1 MRNIFLILILIKSTS
16 LLGQYCTP
24 PSDNGT
30 SLGSF
35 IEQITLLNLNNQT
48 GPSASPYYNF
58 YNTQPIPQLASG
70 SFYTLD
76 VTTGTAPFQYYTI
89 FIDWNN
95 DNDFNDANELIGEQL
110 GSLTG
115 QVLNFLFQ
123 VPTGIFTNVKRMRI
137 RCSPDMNMDACT
149 NYSFGETEDYRI
161 NVTAA
166 PGAYC
171 YPISAGGTG
180 SGAFIEAVNIDNL
193 TNSSG
198 PSSSPFYKYFE
209 FVTIPLLKQGFKY
222 DVRVTAGSNT
232 SAYYA
237 AWVDWNEDGDFLDT
251 DEKLGEGQV
260 GTTYQKLNFTIVV
273 ANNALP
279 GIKRLRI
286 RAANTAFNMNPC
298 NNYSSGETEDYNI
311 TIEQAPNYCTPTFSV
326 GPNGNNYISALYF
339 GAMAAFLP
347 ALPNPPYYENISPF
361 HVPQRVEINKSY
373 VLTSLLYAVNP
384 AATKFAY
391 WIDFN
396 QDGDFND
403 ADEKLSELQIAGTQ
417 QLAGV
422 NFNVPFNAKPGTTRI
437 RVICANS
444 NQALTPCGNY
454 TEGECKDYPLTIYSL
469 SKNYCLPQSLLG
481 AANGD
486 FINGVIFGFINN
498 QNSGAFG
505 GNSYHIYENPTQLV
519 PSDSNQ
525 TITIESGSN
534 IDTVQGTH
542 YAAWIDYNK
551 NNLFENTEKLG
562 EFQAISGTANELINI
577 NFLVPANQEI
587 GFYTLRIR
595 AANDTILNGSNL
607 DACQAYQ
614 YGETEDYKIYI
625 QSAAGSPTYCSNLHN
640 FGCPVNSFINS
651 VSIQFST
658 LSNTN
663 SGCNNINGNAYT
675 IWPPID
681 NKTTTLVR
689 SAAYSLIVD
698 ISSIGAIAA
707 WIDYDQNG
715 TFDATEYIE
724 FSSFYNNGLSASN
737 YLVISDNTPSGYT
750 KIRIRSKA
758 SGSFNNGDACTLLNN
773 GETEDYWIY
782 IAPARGLPP
791 VADFSY
797 TLDGLF
803 ANCLD
808 ISDNFPDISKWF
820 CSSGNPSGSLGST
833 TDIPYFNLSPGCY
846 SISLYASNHYGT
858 DIKTVPCALNIP
870 QVNGCSQLMFSE
882 YFAGQGNNKA
892 IELVNS
898 SSTVL
903 NLSNYTVELY
913 PNGSPVAA
921 QIFNLN
927 GSLQPYDVFVIK
939 HPLANLQALTNSAD
953 ATSFVA
959 DFNGNDAIV
968 LKHNGNIIDVIGQI
982 GVNPGTNWNVGF
994 NANTSD
1000 YILIRKNAIDRP
1012 NTNWQ
1017 TTQNEW
1023 DAFAQNQDQYI
1034 GNHNFN
1040 CGVFTG
1046 VAPTASFSASIN
1058 SICVDECINFIDSSA
1073 GNPSVWQWTFNGAN
1087 ISQSNLQ
1094 NPSSIC
1100 YSNDGIFDVSL
1111 TVLNQYG
1118 QDSITLTSFVTV
1130 NPLPIISITQVGPNL
1145 VASGGSNL
1153 QGDYQWYLN
1162 GNFIPGAINPTYT
1175 PVQNGVYFVYG
1186 ISTSICT
1193 GMSDTLNFVSVS
1205 TINNANNTLLTLFPN
1220 PVKDELSLQIKN
1232 DSFINYQ
1239 IEIYNNLGQKV
1250 SENLNSFYQ
1259 ENDVINFNTK
1269 QFNSGIYLIKIFNQ
1283 STSHSIKFV
1292 KQ

>member
-1 MRNIFLILILIKSTS
+1 MRNTFLILILLKSTC

-30 SLGSF
+30 SLGSY
-35 IEQITLLNLNNQT
+35 IENVNLLNLNNQT
-48 GPSASPYYNF
+48 GPSAKPYYNF

-70 SFYTLD
+70 SFYTIN
-76 VTTGTAPFQYYTI
+76 VTAGTEPFQYFTI

-110 GSLTG
+110 SSLSG
-115 QVLNFLFQ
+115 QVLSFLFQ

-137 RCSPDMNMDACT
+137 RCSPNMNMDACS
-149 NYSFGETEDYRI
+149 NSSFGETEDYRI

-171 YPISAGGTG
+171 YPISTGGTG
-180 SGAFIEAVNIDNL
+180 SGTFIEAVNIDNL

-198 PSSSPFYKYFE
+198 ASSNPFYQYFE
-209 FVTIPLLKQGFKY
+209 DVTKPLLKQGFKY
-222 DVRVTAGSNT
+222 DVRVTAGTNT

-237 AWVDWNEDGDFLDT
+237 AWVDWNEDGDFLDM
-251 DEKLGEGQV
+251 DEKLNEIQV
-260 GTTYQKLNFTIVV
+260 STAYEKINFTITVN
-273 ANNALP
+273 NNALP
-279 GIKRLRI
+279 GNKRLRI

-298 NNYSSGETEDYNI
+298 SNYSSGETEDYNI
-311 TIEQAPNYCTPTFSV
+311 MIEQAPSYCSPSFSI
-326 GPNGNNYISALYF
+326 GPNGNNYIAALYF
-339 GAMAAFLP
+339 GTMAAFFP
-347 ALPNPPYYENISPF
+347 ALPNPPYFENLSPF

-373 VLTSLLYAVNP
+373 VLTAELFAVNP
-384 AATKFAY
+384 TATRFGF

-396 QDGDFND
+396 QDGDFDD
-403 ADEKLSELQIAGTQ
+403 ANEKISELQIAGTQ

-444 NQALTPCGNY
+444 NQALTPCANY
-454 TEGECKDYPLTIYSL
+454 TIGECKDYPITIYPL

-481 AANGD
+481 ASNGD
-486 FINGVIFGFINN
+486 FINGVSFGFINN

-505 GNSYHIYENPTQLV
+505 GNSYHIYENATQLV
-519 PSDSNQ
+519 PSGSNQ
-525 TITIESGSN
+525 TITIESGLN

-542 YAAWIDYNK
+542 YAGWIDYNK
-551 NNLFENTEKLG
+551 NNLFENSEKLG
-562 EFQAISGTANELINI
+562 EFQAISGTANELINF

-651 VSIQFST
+651 VSIQSST

-689 SAAYSLIVD
+689 SAAYSLTVD

-715 TFDATEYIE
+715 TFDASEYIE
-724 FSSFYNNGLSASN
+724 FSNFYNNGLSAN
-737 YLVISDNTPSGYT
+737 AYLFTTDNTPTGFT
-750 KIRIRSKA
+750 KMRIRSKA
-758 SGSFNNGDACTLLNN
+758 SGSFNDGDACTLLNN

-797 TLDGLF
+797 TLDGNF

-808 ISDNFPDISKWF
+808 LSDNFPAITQWY
-820 CSSGNPSGSLGST
+820 CSSGNPSGNLGST
-833 TDIPYFNLSPGCY
+833 ENIPYFNLQPGCY

-858 DIKTVPCALNIP
+858 DIKTVPCAISIP
-870 QVNGCSQLMFSE
+870 ESSGCNKLMFSE
-882 YFAGQGNNKA
+882 YFSGQGNNKA
-892 IELVNS
+892 IEMVNG
-898 SSTVL
+898 SSTAID
-903 NLSNYTVELY
+903 LSLYSVELY
-913 PNGSPVAA
+913 INGSSSPS

-927 GSLQPYDVFVIK
+927 GNLQPYDVFVIT
-939 HPLANLQALTNSAD
+939 HPFANLNALSLSSD
-953 ATSFVA
+953 ASSMVA
-959 DFNGNDAIV
+959 DFNGNDALV
-968 LKHNGNIIDVIGQI
+968 LKLNGIIIDVIGQI
-982 GVNPGTNWNVGF
+982 GLNPGINWNVGGS
-994 NANTSD
+994 ANTSD
-1000 YILIRKNAIDRP
+1000 YILVRKNNIDRP

-1017 TTQNEW
+1017 TGQNEW
-1023 DAFAQNQDQYI
+1023 NAIAQNQFQYI

-1046 VAPTASFSASIN
+1046 VAPTASFSASLN
-1058 SICVDECINFIDSSA
+1058 SICVDECINFIDSSG
-1073 GNPSVWQWTFNGAN
+1073 GNPAVWQWTFNGAN

-1094 NPSSIC
+1094 NPQSIC
-1100 YSNDGIFDVSL
+1100 YATDGVYQVSL
-1111 TVLNQYG
+1111 VVSNQFG
-1118 QDSITLTSFVTV
+1118 QDSITITNYITV
-1130 NPLPIISITQVGPNL
+1130 SPLPIISITQLGFDLIANGGTNL
-1145 VASGGSNL
+1145 P
-1153 QGDYQWYLN
+1153 GDYQWLLN
-1162 GNFIPGAINPTYT
+1162 GNIIPGATNPTFT
-1175 PVQNGVYFVYG
+1175 PLQNGTYAVSGVSAASCSALSNPF
-1186 ISTSICT
+1186 
-1193 GMSDTLNFVSVS
+1193 NFASVS
-1205 TINNANNTLLTLFPN
+1205 TLNTAANIQNYVFPN
-1220 PVKDELSLQIKN
+1220 PAKDELNVFTSLDI
-1232 DSFINYQ
+1232 INNFNFELYSS
-1239 IEIYNNLGQKV
+1239 IGQKV
-1250 SENLNSFYQ
+1250 NESLYHFSKENSL
-1259 ENDVINFNTK
+1259 IKLNTK
-1269 QFNSGIYLIKIFNQ
+1269 NLSSGFYLIKISNNETT
-1283 STSHSIKFV
+1283 TSIQFV
-1292 KQ
+1292 KE